1 MLDMNDDATIRL
13 DPDNILNSNES
24 TCRSCTIDEYNAN
37 YLDNYDINTFS
48 LLNQNIQSFNAKKSK
63 LEAFL
68 NAIKHDFHS
77 MVLTETW
84 NCENYLGMC
93 VIENFDAI
101 HTYRQNN
108 NNRNSPIV
116 GGGVSIFSNHKLYD
130 IQKID
135 ALSLCTDHLETCV
148 ARLNNK
154 YYNIYYIIGIYR
166 PPRGNKLEFI
176 HSLENILSNDSLSNQ
191 KMIIAGDMNL
201 NISDTNDNYVYRYL
215 SMLTSFNFFSAI
227 TKPTHFF

>member
-68 NAIKHDFHS
+68 NAIKHDF
-77 MVLTETW
+77 
-84 NCENYLGMC
+84 
-93 VIENFDAI
+93 
-101 HTYRQNN
+101 
-108 NNRNSPIV
+108 
-116 GGGVSIFSNHKLYD
+116 
-130 IQKID
+130 
-135 ALSLCTDHLETCV
+135 
-148 ARLNNK
+148 LNNK
-154 YYNIYYIIGIYR
+154 YFNDTYYIIGICR